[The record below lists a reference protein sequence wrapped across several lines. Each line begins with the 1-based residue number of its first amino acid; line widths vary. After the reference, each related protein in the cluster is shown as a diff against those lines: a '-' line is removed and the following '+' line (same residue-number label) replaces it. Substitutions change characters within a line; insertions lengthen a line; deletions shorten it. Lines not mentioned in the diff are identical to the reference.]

1 MIYTPAEMI
10 ELSTKDFDIRQ
21 ILDCGQIFRYEKID
35 EGKYFVYSLDKRCLV
50 EQKGDCVKIY
60 SKDKD
65 YFWHYFD
72 LDRDYSEIKDMLRQK
87 PFMANAVEYGSG
99 IRILNQDRWEML
111 ISFIISANNHI
122 PRIKGIIRRL
132 CDKLGKDMGEYK
144 AFPTAQSMASEG
156 EAFYAEL
163 GAGYRAKYLAD
174 TAHRVAEGFDLER
187 IENMQADKANK
198 YLCNLLGVGEKVAD
212 CILLFGYHKSD
223 VFPVDTWIRKVYKD
237 IFGETC
243 ENKKIIR
250 ERLIN
255 LYSKELAGYAQQY
268 LFFNKRDMN

>member
-1 MIYTPAEMI
+1 MIYTPAEII

-50 EQKGDCVKIY
+50 EQKEDCVKIY
-60 SKDKD
+60 SKDKE

-132 CDKLGKDMGEYK
+132 CDRLGKDMGEYK

-174 TAHRVAEGFDLER
+174 TARRVAEGFDLEC

>member
-1 MIYTPAEMI
+1 MIYTPAGMI

-174 TAHRVAEGFDLER
+174 TARRVAEGFDLEC

>member
-1 MIYTPAEMI
+1 MIYTPDEII
-10 ELSTKDFDIRQ
+10 ELNTKDFDIRQ
-21 ILDCGQIFRYEKID
+21 ILDCGQIFRYEKIE
-35 EGKYFVYSLDKRCLV
+35 EGKYLVYSLDKRCLV
-50 EQKGDCVKIY
+50 VQKGYRVEIF
-60 SKDKD
+60 SKDKE

-87 PFMANAVEYGSG
+87 PFMVNAVEYGSG

-144 AFPTAQSMASEG
+144 AFPTAKSMASEG
-156 EAFYAEL
+156 EEFYVEL

-174 TAHRVAEGFDLER
+174 TARRVAEGFDLEC

-243 ENKKIIR
+243 DNKKIIR

>member
-174 TAHRVAEGFDLER
+174 TARRVAEGFDLER

>member
-1 MIYTPAEMI
+1 MIYTPAEII

-21 ILDCGQIFRYEKID
+21 ILDCGQIFRYEKIN

-50 EQKGDCVKIY
+50 EQKDDCVKIY
-60 SKDKD
+60 SKDKE

-132 CDKLGKDMGEYK
+132 CDRLGKDMGEYK

-156 EAFYAEL
+156 EAFYAGL

-174 TAHRVAEGFDLER
+174 TARRVAEGFDLEC

-243 ENKKIIR
+243 DNKKIIR